1 MAPFRI
7 EIRLRNVSL
16 SEPLR
21 QFVEQELQAWLAPWA
36 ELIEVV
42 RVRLSDRGDTRGR
55 ATKECS
61 LAIAGKAGWLAVV
74 DQATPDLRSTIRAAA
89 GAAAAEVP
97 RQLENRSRFP
107 LLRHEAAV
115 NRSRIRGRHHGQLPA
130 SHGAQDRGGR
140 DRSERPG
147 HRCRAHRP
155 PRPGLGGHTGWPGD
169 SGNRVPLGAAAASPA
184 EGACPSDGRPAATAS
199 ELGDRQTM
207 TFTRPS
213 AGPP

>member
-1 MAPFRI
+1 MMAPFRI

-42 RVRLSDRGDTRGR
+42 RVRLSDRGDTRGGT
-55 ATKECS
+55 TKECS
-61 LAIAGKAGWLAVV
+61 LAIEGKAGWLAVA

-107 LLRHEAAV
+107 LLRHKAAV
-115 NRSRIRGRHHGQLPA
+115 NRSRIRRA
-130 SHGAQDRGGR
+130 GA
-140 DRSERPG
+140 
-147 HRCRAHRP
+147 
-155 PRPGLGGHTGWPGD
+155 T
-169 SGNRVPLGAAAASPA
+169 
-184 EGACPSDGRPAATAS
+184 TAS
-199 ELGDRQTM
+199 SPLRMARKIAVAVIGLSVLAIGIALIVL
-207 TFTRPS
+207 P
-213 AGPP
+213 GPALVVIPVGLAILATEFLWARRLLHRLKERARRMVGQPPQPANSETPKP

>member
-107 LLRHEAAV
+107 LLRHEAVV
-115 NRSRIRGRHHGQLPA
+115 NRSRMASSPLRMARKIAVAVIGLSVLAIGVALIVLPGPALVVIPVGLAILATEFLWARQLLHRLKERARRMVGQPPQRA
-130 SHGAQDRGGR
+130 N
-140 DRSERPG
+140 SE
-147 HRCRAHRP
+147 
-155 PRPGLGGHTGWPGD
+155 
-169 SGNRVPLGAAAASPA
+169 
-184 EGACPSDGRPAATAS
+184 TAK
-199 ELGDRQTM
+199 
-207 TFTRPS
+207 P
-213 AGPP
+213 